1 MFSIYS
7 FVEWIVVVYY
17 GATFYMS
24 TNNLYYSFKHPPFE
38 RRKANIALINL
49 ILIMMITLSTSY
61 VILQVD
67 WILKNRAED
76 IGTFT
81 DMLWII
87 HEYSVATIFVIVNM
101 FISSHVKWRRK
112 R

>member
-1 MFSIYS
+1 MFSVYS

-17 GATFYMS
+17 GATLYMS

-38 RRKANIALINL
+38 RRKANIAMINL
-49 ILIMMITLSTSY
+49 ILFMMTILSISY
-61 VILQVD
+61 ISLQID
-67 WILKNRAED
+67 WILEDHAQD

-87 HEYSVATIFVIVNM
+87 HEYSVATIFVLVNM
-101 FISSHVKWRRK
+101 FISSHVKWRR
-112 R
+112 RQ